1 MKKLS
6 STPCV
11 TEPDRFADLTPSDL
25 NSTEKETLISKAL
38 WMLADRHRRGCTLRD
53 PDGTRAYLR
62 LKCADYRSEVFGCI
76 FLDSRHRVLDH
87 AELFQ
92 GTVDAAVV
100 YPRVVVQRA
109 LEVNAAALV
118 FYHNHP
124 AGIAEPS
131 QADRAL
137 TRRLIDALALVDIRT
152 VDHLVVAGI
161 DSVSFA
167 ERGWL

>member
-1 MKKLS
+1 MSLLARCVACSVARAGSSRTDNHPTLPQLASASPPSHFVMCPQLTKLPKKSPLTS
-6 STPCV
+6 IGA
-11 TEPDRFADLTPSDL
+11 TERS
-25 NSTEKETLISKAL
+25 
-38 WMLADRHRRGCTLRD
+38 
-53 PDGTRAYLR
+53 RA
-62 LKCADYRSEVFGCI
+62 
-76 FLDSRHRVLDH
+76 H
-87 AELFQ
+87 
-92 GTVDAAVV
+92 
-100 YPRVVVQRA
+100 
-109 LEVNAAALV
+109 N
-118 FYHNHP
+118 YHNHP